1 MIKKQVKTIADKLS
15 QVNEDFTIHMYD
27 NGFMIEVSGQGHT
40 DDNQDTE
47 WTAVKIIVPTVEEL
61 IPLIK
66 EVATL
71 PRSTD

>member
-1 MIKKQVKTIADKLS
+1 
-15 QVNEDFTIHMYD
+15 MYD
-27 NGFMIEVSGQGHT
+27 NGFMIEVSGQGHA

-47 WTAVKIIVPTVEEL
+47 WTAVKIIVPTVDEL
-61 IPLIK
+61 IPLIQ